1 LRRQISCRRFFLP
14 CISASAA
21 SFHGLRQCL
30 AARRACLSCVSFC
43 RSRAGR
49 FLTSSA
55 ALVISLPPLPGSGKT
70 EHRFCA
76 FLPPSRRPFLGP
88 VRRIS
93 RLYFCRVFQ
102 PQAARR

>member
-1 LRRQISCRRFFLP
+1 VSLAAADSLPPPFFALHFRLRPVGRPRFTCLSPPPPLFTFDASVLP
-14 CISASAA
+14 SAA
-21 SFHGLRQCL
+21 F
-30 AARRACLSCVSFC
+30 
-43 RSRAGR
+43 
-49 FLTSSA
+49 
-55 ALVISLPPLPGSGKT
+55 VISLPPLPGSGKT

>member
-1 LRRQISCRRFFLP
+1 LRRQISCRRFFCPAFPPSPPLFTFDASVLP
-14 CISASAA
+14 SAA
-21 SFHGLRQCL
+21 HVCPVCRF
-30 AARRACLSCVSFC
+30 AVRAPSG
-43 RSRAGR
+43 RHRAGR

-88 VRRIS
+88 ARRIS
-93 RLYFCRVFQ
+93 RL
-102 PQAARR
+102 